1 MQRNNSSKLMAR
13 ACLRIPGGVNSPVRA
28 FKGVGGDPV
37 FFADGQGAWLKDVD
51 GNRYVDYVG
60 SWGPMLQGHA
70 FAPVVEA
77 VRERAHAGLGF
88 GAPTAIEIEM
98 AEAVAQ
104 RVPSVDKVRMVNS
117 GTEAVMS
124 AIRLA
129 RGFTGRDLV
138 VKFEGCYHGHA
149 DALLAQAGSGLL
161 TLGLPNSP
169 GVPEDAAKHTLTLP
183 FNDADA
189 VGQAFDRFGNRIA
202 ALIVEPIAG
211 NMGCVLPQPGFLEAL
226 RERTAA
232 AGSVLIFDEVI
243 SGFRVHA
250 GGAQARYGVLPDLT
264 TLGKVIGGGLPV
276 GAFGGKAEI
285 MDCIAPVGAVYQAG
299 TLSGN
304 PLAMAAG
311 LAMLNSLDEAFY
323 ERLAATTK
331 RLVEGIRALADGRGI
346 ALTINSSTGL
356 FSLFFTPAPVYS
368 FKDVAAADVERYRR
382 FFHALLQRGVYFAP
396 SAFEAAFVS
405 GAHDEAAVDHTLAAI
420 DEAFQ
425 ELGTSRGASA

>member
-1 MQRNNSSKLMAR
+1 MQRNNSARLMAR
-13 ACLRIPGGVNSPVRA
+13 ARQSIPGGVNSPVRA
-28 FKGVGGDPV
+28 FRGVGGDPV
-37 FFADGQGAWLKDVD
+37 FFADGRGAWLTDVD

-77 VRERAHAGLGF
+77 VRERAQAGLGF
-88 GAPTAIEIEM
+88 GAPTAVEIEM

-129 RGFTGRDLV
+129 RGFTGRDLI

-161 TLGLPNSP
+161 TLGLPNTP
-169 GVPEDAAKHTLTLP
+169 GVPEDVAKHTLTLP

-189 VGQAFDRFGNRIA
+189 VAQTYERFGDRIA

-211 NMGCVLPQPGFLEAL
+211 NMGCVLPQAGFLQAL
-226 RERTAA
+226 RERTTA

-243 SGFRVHA
+243 SGFRVA
-250 GGAQARYGVLPDLT
+250 PGGAQALYGVTPDLT

-276 GAFGGKAEI
+276 GAFGGQAEI
-285 MDCIAPVGAVYQAG
+285 MDRIAPVGDVYQAG

-304 PLAMAAG
+304 PLAMSAG
-311 LAMLNSLDEAFY
+311 LAMLNSLNDAFY
-323 ERLAATTK
+323 ERLAVASQQ
-331 RLVEGIRALADGRGI
+331 LVEGIRALADRHGI
-346 ALTINSSTGL
+346 ALTVNAACGL
-356 FSLFFTPAPVYS
+356 FSVFFTDRPVRCYE
-368 FKDVAAADVERYRR
+368 DVAAADVDRYRR
-382 FFHALLQRGVYFAP
+382 FFHGMLQRGVYFAP

-405 GAHDEAAVDHTLAAI
+405 GAHDAAALDHTLAAV
-420 DEAFQ
+420 DETFR
-425 ELGTSRGASA
+425 EISA

>member
-1 MQRNNSSKLMAR
+1 MQRNNSARLMAR
-13 ACLRIPGGVNSPVRA
+13 ARRSIPGGVNSPVRA
-28 FKGVGGDPV
+28 FRGVGGDPV
-37 FFADGQGAWLKDVD
+37 FFADGRGAWLTDVD

-77 VRERAHAGLGF
+77 VRERAQAGVGF
-88 GAPTAIEIEM
+88 GAPTTVEIEM

-129 RGFTGRDLV
+129 RGFTGRDLI

-161 TLGLPNSP
+161 TLGLPNTP
-169 GVPEDAAKHTLTLP
+169 GVPEDVAKHTLTLP

-189 VGQAFDRFGNRIA
+189 VAQTYERFGDRIA

-211 NMGCVLPQPGFLEAL
+211 NMGCVLPEAGFLQAL
-226 RERTAA
+226 RERTTA

-243 SGFRVHA
+243 SGFRVA
-250 GGAQARYGVLPDLT
+250 LGGAQALYGVTPDLT

-276 GAFGGKAEI
+276 GAFGGQAEI
-285 MDCIAPVGAVYQAG
+285 MDRIAPVGDVYQAG

-304 PLAMAAG
+304 PLAMSAG
-311 LAMLNSLDEAFY
+311 LAMLNSLNDAFY
-323 ERLAATTK
+323 ERLAVASQQ
-331 RLVEGIRALADGRGI
+331 LVEGIRALADRHGI
-346 ALTINSSTGL
+346 ALTVNAACGL
-356 FSLFFTPAPVYS
+356 FSVFFTDRPVRCYE
-368 FKDVAAADVERYRR
+368 DVAAADVDRYRR
-382 FFHALLQRGVYFAP
+382 FFHGMLQRGVYFAP

-405 GAHDEAAVDHTLAAI
+405 GAHDAAALDHTLAAV
-420 DEAFQ
+420 DETFR
-425 ELGTSRGASA
+425 EISA

>member
-1 MQRNNSSKLMAR
+1 MHRNLSSTLIAR
-13 ACLRIPGGVNSPVRA
+13 ARQRIPGGVNSPVRA
-28 FKGVGGDPV
+28 FRGVGGDPI
-37 FFADGQGAWLKDVD
+37 FFADGQGAWLTDVD

-77 VRERAHAGLGF
+77 VRERAQAGLGF
-88 GAPTAIEIEM
+88 GAPTAVEIEM

-104 RVPSVDKVRMVNS
+104 RVPSIDKVRMVNS

-124 AIRLA
+124 SIRLA
-129 RGFTGRDLV
+129 RGFTGRNIV

-169 GVPEDAAKHTLTLP
+169 GVPEDVAKHTLTLP
-183 FNDADA
+183 FNDVDA
-189 VGQAFDRFGNRIA
+189 VAETFERFGDRIA

-226 RERTAA
+226 RQMTTA

-243 SGFRVHA
+243 SGFRVA
-250 GGAQARYGVLPDLT
+250 PGGAQARYGVTPDLT

-285 MDCIAPVGAVYQAG
+285 MDCVAPVGDVYQAG

-304 PLAMAAG
+304 PLAMSAG
-311 LAMLNSLDEAFY
+311 LAMLNSLDDAFY
-323 ERLAATTK
+323 RRLANATEQ
-331 RLVEGIRALADGRGI
+331 LVADIRALASQRGI
-346 ALTINSSTGL
+346 PLTVNTACGL
-356 FSLFFTPAPVYS
+356 FSLFFTTGPVDC
-368 FKDVAAADVERYRR
+368 FKDVAAADVDRYKR
-382 FFHALLQRGVYFAP
+382 FFHALLERGVYFAP

-405 GAHDEAAVDHTLAAI
+405 GAHDAAALDFTLTAVDETFREI
-420 DEAFQ
+420 GE
-425 ELGTSRGASA
+425 

>member
-1 MQRNNSSKLMAR
+1 MHRNISSTLIAR
-13 ACLRIPGGVNSPVRA
+13 ARQRIPGGVNSPVRA
-28 FKGVGGDPV
+28 FRGVGGDPV
-37 FFADGQGAWLKDVD
+37 FFSDGQGAWLTDVD

-77 VRERAHAGLGF
+77 VRAQAQAGLGF

-104 RVPSVDKVRMVNS
+104 RVPSIDKVRMVNS

-124 AIRLA
+124 SIRLA
-129 RGFTGRDLV
+129 RGFTGRDIV

-169 GVPEDAAKHTLTLP
+169 GVPEDVAKHTLTLP
-183 FNDADA
+183 FNDVEA
-189 VGQAFDRFGNRIA
+189 VARTFERFGDRIA

-226 RERTAA
+226 RQRTTA

-243 SGFRVHA
+243 SGFRVA
-250 GGAQARYGVLPDLT
+250 PGGAQAWYGITPDLT

-285 MDCIAPVGAVYQAG
+285 MDCVAPVGDVYQAG

-304 PLAMAAG
+304 PLAMSAG
-311 LAMLNSLDEAFY
+311 LAMLNSLDDAFY
-323 ERLAATTK
+323 RHLANATEQ
-331 RLVEGIRALADGRGI
+331 LVAGIRALASQHGI
-346 ALTINSSTGL
+346 PLTVNTACGL
-356 FSLFFTPAPVYS
+356 FSLFFTTGPVHC
-368 FKDVAAADVERYRR
+368 FKDVAVADVERYKR
-382 FFHALLQRGVYFAP
+382 FFHAMLERGIYFAP
-396 SAFEAAFVS
+396 SAFEAAFLS
-405 GAHDEAAVDHTLAAI
+405 GAHDAATLDCTLTAVDETFREI
-420 DEAFQ
+420 
-425 ELGTSRGASA
+425 GG

>member
-1 MQRNNSSKLMAR
+1 MQRNNSARLMAR
-13 ACLRIPGGVNSPVRA
+13 ARRSIPGGVNSPVRA
-28 FKGVGGDPV
+28 FRGVGGDPV
-37 FFADGQGAWLKDVD
+37 FFADGRGAWLTDVD

-77 VRERAHAGLGF
+77 VRERAQAGLGF
-88 GAPTAIEIEM
+88 GAPTAVEIEM

-129 RGFTGRDLV
+129 RGFTGRDLI

-161 TLGLPNSP
+161 TLGLPNTP
-169 GVPEDAAKHTLTLP
+169 GVPEDVAKHTLTLP

-189 VGQAFDRFGNRIA
+189 VAQTYERFGDRIA

-211 NMGCVLPQPGFLEAL
+211 NMGCVLPEAGFLQAL
-226 RERTAA
+226 RERTTA

-243 SGFRVHA
+243 SGFRVA
-250 GGAQARYGVLPDLT
+250 PGGAQALYGVTPDLT

-276 GAFGGKAEI
+276 GAFGGQAEI
-285 MDCIAPVGAVYQAG
+285 MDRIAPVGDVYQAG

-304 PLAMAAG
+304 PLAMSAG
-311 LAMLNSLDEAFY
+311 LAMLNSLNNAFY
-323 ERLAATTK
+323 ERLAVASQQ
-331 RLVEGIRALADGRGI
+331 LVEGIRALADRHGI
-346 ALTINSSTGL
+346 ALTVNAACGL
-356 FSLFFTPAPVYS
+356 FSVFFTDRPVRCYE
-368 FKDVAAADVERYRR
+368 DVAAADVDRYRR
-382 FFHALLQRGVYFAP
+382 FFHGMLQRGVYFAP

-405 GAHDEAAVDHTLAAI
+405 GAHDAAALDHTLAAV
-420 DEAFQ
+420 DETFQ
-425 ELGTSRGASA
+425 EISA

>member
-1 MQRNNSSKLMAR
+1 MHRNLSSTLIERAR
-13 ACLRIPGGVNSPVRA
+13 QRIPGGVNSPVRA
-28 FKGVGGDPV
+28 FRGVGGDPI
-37 FFADGQGAWLKDVD
+37 FFADGQGAWLTDVD

-77 VRERAHAGLGF
+77 VRERAQAGLGF

-104 RVPSVDKVRMVNS
+104 RVPSIDKVRMVNS

-124 AIRLA
+124 SIRLA
-129 RGFTGRDLV
+129 RGFTGRNII

-169 GVPEDAAKHTLTLP
+169 GVPEDVAKHTLTLP
-183 FNDADA
+183 FNDVDA
-189 VGQAFDRFGNRIA
+189 VAETFERFGDRIA

-226 RERTAA
+226 RQLTTA

-243 SGFRVHA
+243 SGFRVA
-250 GGAQARYGVLPDLT
+250 PGGAQAWYGVTPDLT

-285 MDCIAPVGAVYQAG
+285 MDCVAPIGDVYQAG

-304 PLAMAAG
+304 PLAMSAG
-311 LAMLNSLDEAFY
+311 LAMLNSLDDAFY
-323 ERLAATTK
+323 RRLANATEQ
-331 RLVEGIRALADGRGI
+331 LVADIRALASQRGI
-346 ALTINSSTGL
+346 PLTVNTACGL
-356 FSLFFTPAPVYS
+356 FSLFFTAGPVDC
-368 FKDVAAADVERYRR
+368 FKDVAAADVDRYKR
-382 FFHALLQRGVYFAP
+382 FFHALLERGVYFAP

-405 GAHDEAAVDHTLAAI
+405 GAHDAAALDFTLTAI
-420 DEAFQ
+420 DETFR
-425 ELGTSRGASA
+425 EIGE